1 MVMSFHDAFP
11 PLLSRSRR
19 LAYRL
24 LGDDDAARDVASEA
38 LARLLEHWDSLGH
51 DLDHCTAWTLR
62 VTRNLAIDVLRRR
75 ARESELPEPD
85 VHSADTGSELLLRLA
100 VLDAV
105 RDLPE
110 RQRRVIALRYLLDQS
125 QADVARALGV
135 TPGTVA
141 THASRALRSLRAALD
156 DTEVGHHCASERMER
171 SAVKVTS
178 MEQVVGFIGTDQPVS
193 ARVTGR
199 TAPLVFTADIGV
211 PAVYRPRGQR
221 PPRWG
226 QNSPDT
232 LIGTEFDCVVLDVD
246 DEHRPVITDAL
257 TGKAAAEFSRRQQ
270 KVSRLEIGQRFTGQV
285 AHVLRFGALIDFDD
299 LRGLVHVSD
308 LDPAVTLTPGQIVQV
323 EVGQIDPRL
332 ARVNLRITS

>member
-1 MVMSFHDAFP
+1 MSFHDAFT

-24 LGDDDAARDVASEA
+24 LGDDDAARDVACEA

-62 VTRNLAIDVLRRR
+62 VTRNLAVDVLRRR
-75 ARESELPEPD
+75 ARERELSEPVLH
-85 VHSADTGSELLLRLA
+85 VADTGSELLLRMA
-100 VLDAV
+100 ILDAV
-105 RDLPE
+105 RGLPE

-141 THASRALRSLRAALD
+141 THASRALSSLRAAL
-156 DTEVGHHCASERMER
+156 EKSGIRPYPPRERTER

-178 MEQVVGFIGTDQPVS
+178 MEQVVGLIGTDQPVT
-193 ARVTGR
+193 AHITGR
-199 TAPLVFTADIGV
+199 QAPLVFIADIGV

-226 QNSPDT
+226 EKSPDT
-232 LIGTEFDCVVLDVD
+232 LIGAEFDCVVLDVD
-246 DEHRPVITDAL
+246 DEYHPVITDAL
-257 TGKAAAEFSRRQQ
+257 TGEAAERFNRRQEE
-270 KVSRLEIGQRFTGQV
+270 VSELRVGQRFTGRV
-285 AHVLRFGALIDFDD
+285 AQVLRFGALVDFAN
-299 LRGLVHVSD
+299 LRGLIHVSD
-308 LDPAVTLTPGQIVQV
+308 LDPAVPLTSGQAVQV
-323 EVGQIDPRL
+323 EVSRIDPRL
-332 ARVNLRITS
+332 ARVNLRIAQ